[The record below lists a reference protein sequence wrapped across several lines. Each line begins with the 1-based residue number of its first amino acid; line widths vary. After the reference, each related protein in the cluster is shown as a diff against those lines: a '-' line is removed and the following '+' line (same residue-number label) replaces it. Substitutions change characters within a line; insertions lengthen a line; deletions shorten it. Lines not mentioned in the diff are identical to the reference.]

1 MTVARAIRLC
11 AAIAC
16 AAATLVGCKREERS
30 LRPLPASAAP
40 VYLTASSPMHPGPEG
55 PLGSNVNG
63 TDPIRLSVESNA
75 YALSEGKR
83 LYAFYNCIGCHANG
97 GGGMGPPL
105 MDNKWIYGIE
115 PDTVFQTIIKGRP
128 NGMPSF
134 EGKIPDAQVWQIVAY
149 VRSMSGQLSPN
160 VASSRDEHMNMGS
173 PENSRNAEKP
183 IKITPPPD
191 VLPLPS
197 TQPTSATAPSTTTS
211 STAPTTAPGGD
222 K

>member
-1 MTVARAIRLC
+1 MTRVLPF
-11 AAIAC
+11 AIAIAG
-16 AAATLVGCKREERS
+16 AAALVAGCKREERS

-40 VYLTASSPMHPGPEG
+40 VYLTESSPLHPGPRG
-55 PLGSNVNG
+55 PLGPEANG
-63 TDPIRLSVESNA
+63 TQAVRLYAESSA

-83 LYAFYNCIGCHANG
+83 LYANYNCIGCHANG

-115 PDTVFQTIIKGRP
+115 PDTVFETIVKGRP

-134 EGKIPDAQVWQIVAY
+134 AGKIPDAQVWQIVAY
-149 VRSMSGQLSPN
+149 VRSMSGQLSAN
-160 VASSRDEHMNMGS
+160 VASSRDEHMMLGS
-173 PENSRNAEKP
+173 PENSRPREKP

-197 TQPTSATAPSTTTS
+197 TQPGAT
-211 STAPTTAPGGD
+211 TAPTTARGGGQ
-222 K
+222 